1 MSKPFFWIAK
11 PLLTV
16 LLILLSSPVSL
27 FSNAFPKH
35 DFYLSICEIIYKEDK
50 GMLEISFRFFSDD
63 FEKAIANY
71 NNTATFT
78 KSGIKAKKSDEHIY
92 KYLKEHFLIFD
103 SKNQI
108 IDYKFIGWE
117 IEKELCWC
125 YVEAKS
131 KGFNQL
137 KLKNN
142 LLTEMFA
149 RQKNLVYLKSG
160 NKETSIILDKDNKTG
175 VLTLE

>member
-1 MSKPFFWIAK
+1 MFIFSAGNFS
-11 PLLTV
+11 LL
-16 LLILLSSPVSL
+16 
-27 FSNAFPKH
+27 SNAFPKH
-35 DFYLSICEIIYKEDK
+35 DFYLSICEIIYKQDK
-50 GMLEISFRFFSDD
+50 ELLEISLRFFADD

-71 NNTATFT
+71 NNTAIYT
-78 KSGIKAKKSDEHIY
+78 KSGIKTEKSDEQIY
-92 KYLKEHFLIFD
+92 NYLKEHFLIFD

-108 IDYKFIGWE
+108 MDYEFIGWE

-131 KGFNQL
+131 KSFNQL
-137 KLKNN
+137 KLENN